1 MRPAVPAH
9 TIELRP
15 RRTLGGGARVSVERD
30 AGGICDHVSGREDRL
45 HPIVFRSPGAS
56 RWAILR
62 RRSGGP
68 RPSRLNSTILPAPPP
83 RSVKP
88 RRHQLLG
95 PCYVVLLALICA
107 CATPPPP
114 GGYQVFGKNYVP
126 LKSAQGYSEVG
137 FASWYG
143 PGFHGKKTA
152 NSETYD
158 MHART
163 AAHKLLP
170 LGTVVEVTDLD
181 SGRTV
186 TARIND
192 RGPFVAGR
200 IIDLS
205 KTLAADLNMLDRGT
219 ARVRVTA
226 IAGPGGVPPP
236 RQNLPGRY
244 AWQVGA
250 FTVWDNAEH
259 LAGSLRAR
267 FGAAQ
272 VVPYDRGDALFHR
285 VQVGPYPGLEQAQ
298 RALPRLVTAGLTP
311 FLVRID

>member
-1 MRPAVPAH
+1 MRPAVPYPAP
-9 TIELRP
+9 TGPSP
-15 RRTLGGGARVSVERD
+15 RR
-30 AGGICDHVSGREDRL
+30 
-45 HPIVFRSPGAS
+45 
-56 RWAILR
+56 
-62 RRSGGP
+62 
-68 RPSRLNSTILPAPPP
+68 
-83 RSVKP
+83 
-88 RRHQLLG
+88 LLLW
-95 PCYVVLLALICA
+95 CCAALMTLICA

-126 LKSAQGYSEVG
+126 LDTATGYSEVG
-137 FASWYG
+137 LASWYG
-143 PGFHGKKTA
+143 TGFHGKKTA
-152 NSETYD
+152 NGEIYD

-181 SGRTV
+181 SGHTV

-192 RGPFVAGR
+192 RGPFVDGR

-205 KTLAADLNMLDRGT
+205 RTLAADLNMLNRGT

-226 IAGPGGVPPP
+226 VAGPGGVPPP
-236 RQNLPGRY
+236 RQDLPGRY
-244 AWQVGA
+244 VWQVGA
-250 FTVWDNAEH
+250 FTVRDNAEH
-259 LAGSLRAR
+259 LAGSLRAQ

-311 FLVRID
+311 FLVRSD